1 MGSPREIGLVLSI
14 MLITIGVSAGQM
26 PSEIAEIRGH
36 MATAEGKWNAE
47 DFGWFVYDL
56 KEGMGSESLSI
67 IPTGRTIE
75 EGKLI
80 YSCRAVA
87 KRFEYESWGRYLWI
101 GFLGKRY
108 LAGYPEGPITEE
120 ISSLEKGE
128 LREVLIDSD
137 DRYTI
142 SSERPLILGDGYTV
156 ALEGVSNDGRKAFIE
171 LLMDG
176 STVDR
181 AVVEEG
187 STYVWKHPETDTP
200 LILIHVRSGMHGRDE
215 DRVDVDGIFQVS
227 THPAVVLTDGAT
239 IGLLKVNDISGD
251 RIKLRNSDDIALSP
265 DSMVHIAGG
274 LALRVMD
281 SPTLIYYPV
290 GRYTEYGRYIIRG
303 PVFQEG
309 DLHIQKIIEDIP
321 AYVSTVWDYRNYAG
335 FYFDDEDMIGS
346 ETFVLNGS
354 SRRVVPRFGPIVPVE
369 MNGSVV
375 GSMRGLLY
383 YTYIQPKR
391 FERDSWGEYYVL
403 SVFGELW
410 FAGYGRN
417 TSSEIGEKSMFEY
430 ERLGRVLIDTDAQD
444 IATSGNIYFFMD
456 GYSLL
461 IRDVGED
468 RIFVSLLKDNRIV
481 DNSTISSNSTYVYKK
496 DVFDIKDLPILAVHV
511 GEIFRDKE
519 RQIAVIDGVFQI
531 SDQIYLPIE
540 GGSKIGDMVIFT
552 TPKGIYMVNDESK
565 SLGKGSSVEIWPE
578 YPGVTKGLYLAVAD
592 NDTLR
597 YFPYTVAYVVP
608 RPRILQLGV
617 PSDAAPPVAFNAT
630 VKAGEMRGALVEVLD
645 PLGKTV
651 LLKEISTGRGLGDTW
666 KFDWTWNGTVPVM
679 NDMVVP
685 NADITPTSAILYIND
700 SYSASVGVFFDQ
712 AGRIERI
719 IGNDGRVYYSR
730 GQIMSFASGSKL
742 AFFLWNNS
750 TVVGQKNQTL
760 VGNINALEPHIERVP
775 AAPGRYTLQLRVQ
788 NIMGEAVA
796 IAKFNLTSPFYR
808 TLPLLSQT
816 HENGSPVNNSTNASG
831 DLPTGRKTA
840 EGSKIPAPGAVAS
853 IVAIITSAMMG
864 IDIKRMRK
872 GLRRT

>member
-1 MGSPREIGLVLSI
+1 MGSSRHIGFVLSI
-14 MLITIGVSAGQM
+14 MLITVGVSAGQM

-36 MATAEGKWNAE
+36 MATAEGKWIAE

-56 KEGMGSESLSI
+56 KEGMGSEALSI
-67 IPTGRTIE
+67 TPSGRTIE
-75 EGKLI
+75 EGRLI
-80 YSCRAVA
+80 YTCNAVA
-87 KRFEYESWGRYLWI
+87 KRFEYGGWGQYLWI

-108 LAGYPEGPITEE
+108 LAGYPEGPVTEE
-120 ISSLEKGE
+120 VSSLEKGE

-137 DRYTI
+137 DRYTL
-142 SSERPLILGDGYTV
+142 SSDRPLILGDGYSV
-156 ALEGVSNDGRKAFIE
+156 ALKGVSDDGKKAFIE
-171 LLMDG
+171 LLRDN
-176 STVDR
+176 SAVDR

-187 STYVWKHPETDTP
+187 STYVWKHPETDIP
-200 LILIHVRSGMHGRDE
+200 LIMIHIRSGMRGRDE
-215 DRVDVDGIFQVS
+215 DRVDIDGIFQVS
-227 THPAVVLTDGAT
+227 TSPGIVLADGTT
-239 IGLLKVNDISGD
+239 IGLLKVNDISRD
-251 RIKLRNSDDIALSP
+251 RIELRNYDDIALSP
-265 DSMVHIAGG
+265 DSFIHIAGG

-281 SPTLIYYPV
+281 SPTLRYYPV
-290 GRYTEYGRYIIRG
+290 GIYTEYGRYIIRG

-309 DLHIQKIIEDIP
+309 SLHVQKIIENIP
-321 AYVSTVWDYRNYAG
+321 AYVSTAWDYRNYAG
-335 FYFDDEDMIGS
+335 FYFDDKDMIGS

-354 SRRVVPRFGPIVPVE
+354 SRRVIPRFGPIVPVE

-375 GSMRGLLY
+375 GSMRGMLY

-391 FERDSWGEYYVL
+391 FERESWGEYYVL
-403 SVFGELW
+403 SLFGELW

-444 IATSGNIYFFMD
+444 IATSGNIYFFKD

-461 IRDVGED
+461 IRDVGKD

-511 GEIFRDKE
+511 GEIFRDGE

-552 TPKGIYMVNDESK
+552 TPVGIYMVNDESK

-608 RPRILQLGV
+608 MPRILQLGV
-617 PSDAAPPVAFNAT
+617 PSDTAPPVTFNAT
-630 VKAGEMRGALVEVLD
+630 VKAGEMKGVLAEITD
-645 PLGKTV
+645 PLGRTV
-651 LLKEISTGRGLGDTW
+651 SLKEISTGRGSGEIW
-666 KFDWTWNGTVPVM
+666 RFEWTWNGTVPVM

-685 NADITPTSAILYIND
+685 DADITPTSAILYVND
-700 SYSASVGVFFDQ
+700 SYSSTVGVFFDQ

-719 IGNDGRVYYSR
+719 IGTDGRVHYSR
-730 GQIMSFASGSKL
+730 GQSMSFASGSRL

-760 VGNINALEPHIERVP
+760 VGDINALEPHIERVP

-796 IAKFNLTSPFYR
+796 RSTFNLTSPIY
-808 TLPLLSQT
+808 TTIPLLSQGDVSSS
-816 HENGSPVNNSTNASG
+816 ELNNMSSSG
-831 DLPTGRKTA
+831 DQQDEQRDAKSREAPT
-840 EGSKIPAPGAVAS
+840 PGAAAS
-853 IVAIITSAMMG
+853 IAAIITYAIM
-864 IDIKRMRK
+864 RMRG

>member
-1 MGSPREIGLVLSI
+1 MGSSRQIGLLLSI
-14 MLITIGVSAGQM
+14 LLLTTGASVGQI

-36 MATAEGKWNAE
+36 IATAEGVWNAE

-56 KEGMGSESLSI
+56 NEGTESESLSI
-67 IPTGRTIE
+67 FPSGRTIE

-80 YSCRAVA
+80 YSCSAVA
-87 KRFEYESWGRYLWI
+87 KRFEYEKWGEYLWI

-108 LAGYPEGPITEE
+108 LAGYLEGPVSEE

-137 DRYTI
+137 DRHTI
-142 SSERPLILGDGYTV
+142 SSEKPLVLGDRYSV
-156 ALEGVSNDGRKAFIE
+156 ALSGVSDDGRKAFIE
-171 LLMDG
+171 LLRDG

-187 STYVWKHPETDTP
+187 GTYVWKHPQSDIP
-200 LILIHVRSGMHGRDE
+200 LIMLHLRSGMHGRDE
-215 DRVDVDGIFQVS
+215 DRVDIDGLFQVS
-227 THPAVVLTDGAT
+227 TSPSVVLTDST
-239 IGLLKVNDISGD
+239 RVGLLKVNDISGD
-251 RIKLRNSDDIALSP
+251 RVELRNSDDIALSP
-265 DSMVHIAGG
+265 DSFVQIAGG
-274 LALRVMD
+274 LALRVME
-281 SPTLIYYPV
+281 SPVLRYYPV
-290 GRYTEYGRYIIRG
+290 GIYTEYGRYMIRG
-303 PVFQEG
+303 PVFHEG
-309 DLHIQKIIEDIP
+309 DLHVQKIIEDIP
-321 AYVSTVWDYRNYAG
+321 AYVNAVWDYRNYAG
-335 FYFDDEDMIGS
+335 FYFDDKDMIGS
-346 ETFVLNGS
+346 ETFVLNAS

-369 MNGSVV
+369 MNGSRV
-375 GSMRGLLY
+375 GSMSGMLY

-391 FERDSWGEYYVL
+391 FERKSWGEYYVL
-403 SVFGELW
+403 SLFGELW

-417 TSSEIGEKSMFEY
+417 TSSEIGEKSMFDY

-444 IATSGNIYFFMD
+444 IATSGNIYFFRD

-461 IRDVGED
+461 IRDVGKD
-468 RIFVSLLKDNRIV
+468 RIFVSLLKNNRIV

-496 DVFDIKDLPILAVHV
+496 GVFDIKDLPVLAVHV
-511 GEIFRDKE
+511 GEIFRDGE

-608 RPRILQLGV
+608 MPRIIQLGV
-617 PSDAAPPVAFNAT
+617 PPDAAPPVAFNAT
-630 VKAGEMRGALVEVLD
+630 VKAGEMRGVLAEVID
-645 PLGKTV
+645 PLGRTV
-651 LLKEISTGRGLGDTW
+651 SLKEISTGRGSGDTW
-666 KFDWTWNGTVPVM
+666 RFEWTWNGTVPVM

-685 NADITPTSAILYIND
+685 DADITPTNAILYIND
-700 SYSASVGVFFDQ
+700 SYSANVGIFFDQ

-719 IGNDGRVYYSR
+719 IGADGKVYYSR
-730 GQIMSFASGSKL
+730 GQSMSFASGSRI

-750 TVVGQKNQTL
+750 TVTGQKNQTL
-760 VGNINALEPHIERVP
+760 VGDINALEPHIERVP

-788 NIMGEAVA
+788 NIMGETVA
-796 IAKFNLTSPFYR
+796 RSTFNLSSPIYS
-808 TLPLLSQT
+808 TLPRL
-816 HENGSPVNNSTNASG
+816 SPVQGNKSSLDSNHSMSSDLHGEQKSEAKRNRAAS
-831 DLPTGRKTA
+831 
-840 EGSKIPAPGAVAS
+840 PGAGAAVVAMIS
-853 IVAIITSAMMG
+853 SALMRMG
-864 IDIKRMRK
+864 G

>member
-1 MGSPREIGLVLSI
+1 MGSSRYIGLVLSI
-14 MLITIGVSAGQM
+14 MLIGVSAGQM

-36 MATAEGKWNAE
+36 MATAEGEWNAE

-87 KRFEYESWGRYLWI
+87 KRFEYESWGEYLWI

-108 LAGYPEGPITEE
+108 LAGYPEGPVTEE

-142 SSERPLILGDGYTV
+142 SSEKPLILGDGYSL
-156 ALEGVSNDGRKAFIE
+156 ALDGVSDDGKKAFIE
-171 LLMDG
+171 LLRG
-176 STVDR
+176 NSAVDR

-187 STYVWKHPETDTP
+187 STYVWKHPETDIP
-200 LILIHVRSGMHGRDE
+200 LILIHIRSGMHGRDE
-215 DRVDVDGIFQVS
+215 DRVDIDGLFQVS
-227 THPAVVLTDGAT
+227 TSPAMVLADGAM
-239 IGLLKVNDISGD
+239 IGLLKVNDISWG
-251 RIKLRNSDDIALSP
+251 RMELRNSDDIALSP
-265 DSMVHIAGG
+265 DSFIHIAGG
-274 LALRVMD
+274 LALRVTD
-281 SPTLIYYPV
+281 SPSLRYYPV
-290 GRYTEYGRYIIRG
+290 GLYTEHGRYMIRG
-303 PVFQEG
+303 PVFHEG
-309 DLHIQKIIEDIP
+309 DLHVQKIIEDIP

-335 FYFDDEDMIGS
+335 FYFDDEDMIGG
-346 ETFVLNGS
+346 ETFVLNGT

-369 MNGSVV
+369 MNGSMV
-375 GSMRGLLY
+375 GSMRGMLY

-391 FERDSWGEYYVL
+391 FERESWGEYYVL
-403 SVFGELW
+403 SLFGQLW

-430 ERLGRVLIDTDAQD
+430 ERLGKVLIDTDAQD
-444 IATSGNIYFFMD
+444 IATSGNIYFFRD

-461 IRDVGED
+461 IRDVGKD
-468 RIFVSLLKDNRIV
+468 RIFVSLLKENRIV

-496 DVFDIKDLPILAVHV
+496 DVFDIKDLPVLAVHV
-511 GEIFRDKE
+511 GEIFRDRE

-552 TPKGIYMVNDESK
+552 TPKGIYMVNDEPK

-578 YPGVTKGLYLAVAD
+578 YPGVTRGLYLAVAD

-608 RPRILQLGV
+608 LPRILQLGV
-617 PSDAAPPVAFNAT
+617 PPEAAAPVAFNAT
-630 VKAGEMRGALVEVLD
+630 VKAGEMKGVLAEVID
-645 PLGKTV
+645 PLGRTV
-651 LLKEISTGRGLGDTW
+651 SLKDISTGKGSGDTW
-666 KFDWTWNGTVPVM
+666 RFEWTWNGTVPVM

-685 NADITPTSAILYIND
+685 DADITPTNGILYIND
-700 SYSASVGVFFDQ
+700 SYSANVGVFFDQ

-719 IGNDGRVYYSR
+719 VGADGRIYYSR
-730 GQIMSFASGSKL
+730 GRSMSFASGSRL

-750 TVVGQKNQTL
+750 TVTGQKNQTL
-760 VGNINALEPHIERVP
+760 VGDINMLEPHIERVP

-796 IAKFNLTSPFYR
+796 SARFNLTSPLYS
-808 TLPLLSQT
+808 TLPRLSQA
-816 HENGSPVNNSTNASG
+816 HENRSSLNDNASG
-831 DLPTGRKTA
+831 GVQTERKAA
-840 EGSKIPAPGAVAS
+840 EMSRIPAPGALVS
-853 IVAIITSAMMG
+853 IAALITSAMMG
-864 IDIKRMRK
+864 TAIKRMRG
-872 GLRRT
+872 GLKRT

>member
-1 MGSPREIGLVLSI
+1 MVSSRHIGLVLSI
-14 MLITIGVSAGQM
+14 MLITVGVSAGQI

-36 MATAEGKWNAE
+36 IATADGEWSAE

-67 IPTGRTIE
+67 TPSGRTIE
-75 EGKLI
+75 EGRLV
-80 YSCRAVA
+80 YSCKAVA
-87 KRFEYESWGRYLWI
+87 KRFEYEGWGEYLWI

-108 LAGYPEGPITEE
+108 LAGYPDGPVTEE

-142 SSERPLILGDGYTV
+142 SSEKPLVLGDGYSV
-156 ALEGVSNDGRKAFIE
+156 ALSGVSDDGKKAFLE
-171 LLMDG
+171 LLRG
-176 STVDR
+176 GAAVDR

-187 STYVWKHPETDTP
+187 STYVWKHPENDIP
-200 LILIHVRSGMHGRDE
+200 LIMLHVRSGMHGRDE
-215 DRVDVDGIFQVS
+215 DRVDIDGLFQVS
-227 THPAVVLTDGAT
+227 TSPSVILTDST
-239 IGLLKVNDISGD
+239 RVGLLKVNDISGD
-251 RIKLRNSDDIALSP
+251 RIELRNHDDIALSP
-265 DSMVHIAGG
+265 DSFIHIAGG

-281 SPTLIYYPV
+281 RPSLMYYPV
-290 GRYTEYGRYIIRG
+290 GIYTEYGRYMIRG
-303 PVFQEG
+303 PVFHGG
-309 DLHIQKIIEDIP
+309 DLQVQKIIEDIP

-354 SRRVVPRFGPIVPVE
+354 SRRVIPRFGPIVPVE
-369 MNGSVV
+369 MNGSRV
-375 GSMRGLLY
+375 GSMQGMLY

-391 FERDSWGEYYVL
+391 FEREPWGEYYVL
-403 SVFGELW
+403 SLFGELW

-444 IATSGNIYFFMD
+444 IATSGNIYFFRD

-461 IRDVGED
+461 VRDVGKD
-468 RIFVSLLKDNRIV
+468 RIFVSLLKNNRIV

-496 DVFDIKDLPILAVHV
+496 DVFDIKDLPVLAVHV
-511 GEIFRDKE
+511 GEIFRDGE

-552 TPKGIYMVNDESK
+552 TPKGVYMVNDESK

-578 YPGVTKGLYLAVAD
+578 YPGVTRGLYLAVAD

-608 RPRILQLGV
+608 MPRILQLGV
-617 PSDAAPPVAFNAT
+617 SPDAAPPVAFNAT
-630 VKAGEMRGALVEVLD
+630 VKAGEMRGVLAELMD
-645 PLGKTV
+645 PLGRTIS
-651 LLKEISTGRGLGDTW
+651 LKEISTGMGSGDTW
-666 KFDWTWNGTVPVM
+666 RFEWRWNGTVPVM

-685 NADITPTSAILYIND
+685 DADITPTNAILYTNE
-700 SYSASVGVFFDQ
+700 SYSANVGVFFDQ

-719 IGNDGRVYYSR
+719 IGADGKVYYSR
-730 GQIMSFASGSKL
+730 GESMLFASGSRL

-750 TVVGQKNQTL
+750 TVSGQRNQTL
-760 VGNINALEPHIERVP
+760 VGDINALEPHIERVP

-796 IAKFNLTSPFYR
+796 RTAFNLTSPLYS
-808 TLPLLSQT
+808 TLPRLS
-816 HENGSPVNNSTNASG
+816 HVNNSSYANNSRNTP
-831 DLPTGRKTA
+831 DLQAEQKSDAKRSKTA
-840 EGSKIPAPGAVAS
+840 SPGAGAAAFILAVIS
-853 IVAIITSAMMG
+853 SAL
-864 IDIKRMRK
+864 IKMRG

>member
-1 MGSPREIGLVLSI
+1 MGSPRQIGLVLSI
-14 MLITIGVSAGQM
+14 MLITVGVSAGQM

-36 MATAEGKWNAE
+36 MATAEGVWNAE

-67 IPTGRTIE
+67 IPTERTIE
-75 EGKLI
+75 EGNLI

-156 ALEGVSNDGRKAFIE
+156 ALESVSDDGRKAFIE

-187 STYVWKHPETDTP
+187 STYVWKHPETDIP

-251 RIKLRNSDDIALSP
+251 RIELRNSDDIALSP

-274 LALRVMD
+274 LALRVTD
-281 SPTLIYYPV
+281 SPTLRYYPV
-290 GRYTEYGRYIIRG
+290 GLYTEYGRYIIRG
-303 PVFQEG
+303 PVFHEG
-309 DLHIQKIIEDIP
+309 DLHVQKIIEDIP

-403 SVFGELW
+403 SLFGELW

-417 TSSEIGEKSMFEY
+417 TSSEIGEKSMFDY

-444 IATSGNIYFFMD
+444 IATSGNIYFFRD

-461 IRDVGED
+461 IRDVGKD

-608 RPRILQLGV
+608 MPRILQLGV

-630 VKAGEMRGALVEVLD
+630 VKAGEMRGALVEVMD
-645 PLGKTV
+645 PPGRTV
-651 LLKEISTGRGLGDTW
+651 SLKEISTGRGLGDTW
-666 KFDWTWNGTVPVM
+666 RFDWTWNGTVPVM

-685 NADITPTSAILYIND
+685 DADITPTSAILYIND

-730 GQIMSFASGSKL
+730 GQIMSFASGSRL

-760 VGNINALEPHIERVP
+760 VGDINALEPHIERVP

-796 IAKFNLTSPFYR
+796 SAKFNLTSPIYS

-816 HENGSPVNNSTNASG
+816 HENGSSANNSMNG
-831 DLPTGRKTA
+831 DMPTGRKTA

-853 IVAIITSAMMG
+853 IVAITTSAMMG
-864 IDIKRMRK
+864 IAIKRMRK